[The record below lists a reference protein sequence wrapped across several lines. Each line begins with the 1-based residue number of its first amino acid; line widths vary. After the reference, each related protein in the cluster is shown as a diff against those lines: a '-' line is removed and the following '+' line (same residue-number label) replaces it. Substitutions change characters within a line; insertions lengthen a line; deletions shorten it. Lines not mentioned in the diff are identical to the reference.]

1 MYIQKKQI
9 HRYRKQVYGYQ
20 SKGRNKLWVW
30 DEQIQTII
38 KQRSN
43 KDLLYE
49 KVKVA
54 QLCLTLCDSMDY
66 TVHEIF

>member
-1 MYIQKKQI
+1 M
-9 HRYRKQVYGYQ
+9 
-20 SKGRNKLWVW
+20 
-30 DEQIQTII
+30 QTII

-54 QLCLTLCDSMDY
+54 QLCLTLCDSVDY
-66 TVHEIF
+66 TVHEIL